1 MNCRMLLALV
11 SRMVSMTSF
20 PLPFRTAITIASL
33 CTSMPIY
40 LMSRLISVASLG
52 ERSFVP
58 TLIFPLR

>member
-1 MNCRMLLALV
+1 MLLALV
-11 SRMVSMTSF
+11 SRMVSMTSL
-20 PLPFRTAITIASL
+20 PLPSRTAITIASL

-58 TLIFPLR
+58 TLIFLPR